1 MVIKSQLLVLASLV
15 LLLAACVGESQP
27 AHTGSTPDV
36 FARTQQP
43 ADTRSGVL
51 PEHLAENTD
60 IDPANLRLLGM
71 QDSYAFYA
79 ARDATGDI
87 CLINVIDMPEEP
99 TIGIGCNS
107 PAQFAQT
114 GEFVVVG
121 SGQHNAAAVFF
132 PDGYTESVRDTF
144 PNAFVQDNLLA
155 FTGSEAVADA
165 IDQHGGRVELTG
177 DVQGELIISLAALR

>member
-1 MVIKSQLLVLASLV
+1 VCI
-15 LLLAACVGESQP
+15 
-27 AHTGSTPDV
+27 
-36 FARTQQP
+36 
-43 ADTRSGVL
+43 
-51 PEHLAENTD
+51 
-60 IDPANLRLLGM
+60 
-71 QDSYAFYA
+71 
-79 ARDATGDI
+79 
-87 CLINVIDMPEEP
+87 INVIDMPEEP